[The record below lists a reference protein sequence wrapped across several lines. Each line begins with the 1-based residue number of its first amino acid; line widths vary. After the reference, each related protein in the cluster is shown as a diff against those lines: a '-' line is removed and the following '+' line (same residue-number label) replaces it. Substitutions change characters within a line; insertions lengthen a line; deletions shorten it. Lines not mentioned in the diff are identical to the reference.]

1 MLLFDNR
8 GFSVMEFLIALMLAG
23 IVTSGAFAIYNTQQK
38 QWSVQDQ
45 VTDMQSSIRATAEEL
60 TTKIRMA
67 GYKVPDIIAPV
78 LGSNTNP
85 DTIVVVYNSEDL
97 DNVQIEHAMPQ
108 PAADLLCDG
117 HNLAGLNNG
126 DLAYIYDANA
136 GTGEFFE
143 ATAVQYVSSIIQ
155 HANPLSRAYPLGSKI
170 MKLNRYK
177 YYIDQ
182 SNVDHPNL
190 MVRFGNNTPQIYAEN
205 ITNLNIVY
213 VLSSGQAIDVPTTP
227 ALVREIRFSISGR
240 TDKADNEFRNPYRV
254 RTIDTRVKVRNLG
267 LY

>member
-1 MLLFDNR
+1 
-8 GFSVMEFLIALMLAG
+8 MEFLIALMLAG
-23 IVTSGAFAIYNTQQK
+23 IVTTGAFALYNVQQK

-45 VTDMQSSIRATAEEL
+45 VTDMQSSIRAAAEEL

-85 DTIVVVYNSEDL
+85 DTIVVVYDSEDL
-97 DNVQIEHAMPQ
+97 ANVQLEHAMPQ

-117 HNLAGLNNG
+117 HDLTGLNNG
-126 DLAYIYDANA
+126 DQALIYDANA

-143 ATAVQYVSSIIQ
+143 ATGVQYVSSIIQ
-155 HANPLSRAYPLGSKI
+155 HATPLSRAYPLGSKI

-182 SNVDHPNL
+182 SSVDHPNL
-190 MVRFGNNTPQIYAEN
+190 MVRLGNNTPQIFAEN
-205 ITNLNIVY
+205 ITNLNFVY
-213 VLSSGQAIDVPTTP
+213 VLSSGHALDVPTTP
-227 ALVREIRFSISGR
+227 ALVREIRFSITGR
-240 TDKADNEFRNPYRV
+240 TDRVDNEFQTPYRA
-254 RTIDTRVKVRNLG
+254 RTLDTRVKVRNLG